1 MNSTAPASDALSH
14 QEEQVLYRQL
24 QRMNLQG
31 WGISLGLLFGLALF
45 LATNVLVIRG
55 GENVGA
61 HLGLLA
67 VYFPGYRVTFLGSF
81 IGFVYAF
88 VLGYGMGR
96 TIGAI
101 YNRLVDV
108 V

>member
-1 MNSTAPASDALSH
+1 MNNTSSKPDALNQ

-31 WGISLGLLFGLALF
+31 WGVSLGLLFGLGLF
-45 LATNVLVIRG
+45 LATNVLVLRG
-55 GENVGA
+55 GSNVGA

-67 VYFPGYRVTFLGSF
+67 VYFPGYSVTFLGSV